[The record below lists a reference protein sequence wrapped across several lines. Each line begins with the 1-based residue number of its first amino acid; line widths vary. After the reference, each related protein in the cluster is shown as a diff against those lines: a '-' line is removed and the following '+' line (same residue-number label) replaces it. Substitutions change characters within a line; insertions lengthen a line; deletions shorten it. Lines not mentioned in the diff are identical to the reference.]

1 MAFPDYINSTE
12 AKIIQG
18 IIDRALARNYLV
30 SVFDGLQFALHGS
43 SDIEAITAEVHATDV
58 TELIFHTAD
67 KQRLGGIL
75 LIHGNHEDVVSDCT
89 DTPRI
94 LELCS

>member
-1 MAFPDYINSTE
+1 MAFPDHVGPTE
-12 AKIIQG
+12 ATIIQG
-18 IIDRALARNYLV
+18 IIDRALALNYLV
-30 SVFDGLQFALHGS
+30 SVFDGLQFALRLS
-43 SDIEAITAEVHATDV
+43 SDPEAITAEVHATDV
-58 TELIFHTAD
+58 TELIFHTAE

-75 LIHGNHEDVVSDCT
+75 LIHGNDEDVVSDCT